1 MLRAAKRGRRSLNAR
16 PTSITAMTSDAGNK
30 LNSSSIVVA
39 AVDVVASDFA
49 DITVAAG
56 LSFPLC
62 SPDCAL
68 AQKIA
73 VHIPQQI
80 INATF
85 SNLYI
90 KPLLKFDV
98 NRGFSYLQYYCPH
111 N

>member
-1 MLRAAKRGRRSLNAR
+1 
-16 PTSITAMTSDAGNK
+16 MTSDAGNK
-30 LNSSSIVVA
+30 LNSSSIDVA

-56 LSFPLC
+56 SSFALC

-73 VHIPQQI
+73 VHIPPQI
-80 INATF
+80 IKATF

-90 KPLLKFDV
+90 KPPLKFYV
-98 NRGFSYLQYYCPH
+98 NRGFSYSQPITISGSTFVAPRVGTQQGASATSVS
-111 N
+111 